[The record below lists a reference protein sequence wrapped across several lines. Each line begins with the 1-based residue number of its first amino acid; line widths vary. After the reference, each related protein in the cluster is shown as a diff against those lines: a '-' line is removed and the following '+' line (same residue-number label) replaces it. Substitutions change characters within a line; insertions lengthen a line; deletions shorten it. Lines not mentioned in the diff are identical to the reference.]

1 MGWSYSHT
9 FKAVSFAVLSLFLWT
24 FCGPAEIV
32 YAARNSVQR
41 SALSYQQKKKQEKT
55 EETLNR
61 ALDRIERIITDHSLD
76 ITSKKDRLKSQKRKI
91 EGFDK
96 EIRKRFADTE
106 KKLIDA
112 GLPERILK
120 RHEWFVERYEHDF
133 NELRKRLDAIDNT
146 VDECQINAE
155 IEKAKILLATLKP
168 HRLQKR
174 FDPKRLPHRKA
185 ELVRMKPRTI
195 KGNDQRMAVG
205 NRLEGQIPPLPGD
218 APLSLWMTE
227 GDLKGGKEDG
237 LLLTAFNA
245 EPDKYFPT
253 FLKGG
258 EGGLWTSPILLASN
272 GTLDGVLG
280 STTRKIESGEAMK
293 YGSGEVGKLGSLNK
307 EILIAANG
315 PLDGLLSQDSNYY
328 HNPVIP
334 AKAGIQNSGYP
345 ITLDSELLT
354 PNSSYSAEETSLSDY
369 IMLAQASDP
378 PTSDDLA
385 ETIEVQFTPAITAKA
400 AELGND
406 PVRIYNWVRNNIEFV
421 PTYGS
426 IQGADYCL
434 QTKQCNAFDT
444 SSLLIALLR
453 VSNIHARYV
462 EGTVEVPIDKVM
474 NWVGGFADAK
484 STLDLMAAGGIP
496 TGGITSGGE
505 IVKARFEHIWVE
517 AWIDYIPYRGSVHER
532 GDTWIPLDASFKQ
545 YNYTNGLDV
554 DTAVPRDVNT
564 LLDEVE
570 SQSIIDSAI
579 PSITGMPSVTIQYQ
593 LTDFLTQLNE
603 YISTNY
609 PTVNN
614 YYDLTKILH
623 GDRELIDK
631 DMGFLPNSLESSV
644 IAKLGNYSEL
654 PDTLR
659 HKISFDLGSADFS
672 YEVSLAYTTSLP
684 EIAGKRIT
692 LSYMPA
698 TPDDAQ
704 VMSNAES
711 ILGFPVY
718 LVRVIPELKIE
729 GQTVATGESI
739 GMGQRQSFQITFS
752 NPHNLIDRVDNIIQ
766 AGEYYAV
773 GLDINDVS
781 FQYLYDR
788 VNSWQPDI
796 AEQRDDRLGELLHI
810 AAMFHF
816 ARLDHFMDE
825 LSRSSNIVTLRH
837 PSESM
842 VGMSFNADYIFN
854 TPTNISSVE
863 LNMDVDR
870 DVIYPASRTNDTN
883 AEAWFMVQK
892 GLYSSNL
899 EHFTFEELMGFD
911 SVSTVRLLNLANQQN
926 VPIYIIDSEN
936 SDRVPELQISPAEK
950 QNILNAIHTG
960 KTVVVPAR
968 DIQYIDYSGI
978 GYAVID
984 PETGAGAYM
993 ISDGLNGG
1001 STAIKDDETV
1011 RERVKDMV
1019 DLGKD
1024 LLGEGGELLSIGYKA
1039 SIKYMLTKYPN
1050 IADSPVTE
1058 FPDFDLWSKMVL
1070 NFEDIGDCEMC
1081 DERIKVIMGQQ
1092 ILYYT
1097 VIMTMDITDPVY

>member
-1 MGWSYSHT
+1 MTVQNRGQNMGWSYSHT
-9 FKAVSFAVLSLFLWT
+9 FKAVSLSILFFFSWSSGGL
-24 FCGPAEIV
+24 CGVA
-32 YAARNSVQR
+32 YAAKGSDQWSAISYQQKTKEENSDQR
-41 SALSYQQKKKQEKT
+41 LAIGSQQKKKQEKT
-55 EETLNR
+55 EEKLNR
-61 ALDRIERIITDHSLD
+61 ALDSIEKIISNRVLD
-76 ITSKKDRLKSQKRKI
+76 IASKKDRLKSQKREI
-91 EGFDK
+91 EAFDK

-106 KKLIDA
+106 RKLIDA
-112 GLPERILK
+112 EMPERIVR
-120 RHEWFVERYEHDF
+120 RHEGFVERYEHDF
-133 NELRKRLDAIDNT
+133 NELRKRLDAIDST

-155 IEKAKILLATLKP
+155 IEKTKIFLATLKP
-168 HRLQKR
+168 HQLQKR

-185 ELVRMKPRTI
+185 EPIRMKPRTV

-205 NRLEGQIPPLPGD
+205 NRLEGQIPPLLGD

-237 LLLTAFNA
+237 LLLTAFNS
-245 EPDKYFPT
+245 EPDKCFPP

-258 EGGLWTSPILLASN
+258 EGGLLTTPILLASN
-272 GTLDGVLG
+272 GILDGMLG
-280 STTRKIESGEAMK
+280 SEARKIK
-293 YGSGEVGKLGSLNK
+293 SGEVFLSSKLPDFHTSEL
-307 EILIAANG
+307 
-315 PLDGLLSQDSNYY
+315 SNY
-328 HNPVIP
+328 V
-334 AKAGIQNSGYP
+334 
-345 ITLDSELLT
+345 
-354 PNSSYSAEETSLSDY
+354 
-369 IMLAQASDP
+369 LAQASDP
-378 PTSDDLA
+378 PNSDDLA
-385 ETIEVQFTPAITAKA
+385 ETIEVQFTPAIVAKA
-400 AELGND
+400 TELGHD
-406 PVRIYNWVRNNIEFV
+406 PVRIYNWVRNNVGFV

-426 IQGADYCL
+426 IQGADMCL

-474 NWVGGFADAK
+474 NWVGGFTDAK
-484 STLDLMAAGGIP
+484 SALDLMAAGGIP

-505 IVKARFEHIWVE
+505 IVKARFEHIWVK
-517 AWIDYIPYRGSVHER
+517 AWIDYIPYRGSVHEQ

-564 LLDEVE
+564 LLAEVE

-579 PSITGMPSVTIQYQ
+579 PSITGMPSITIQNQ
-593 LTDFLTQLNE
+593 STDFLTQLNE

-631 DMGFLPNSLESSV
+631 DMRFLPNSLETTVITKLDTYSS
-644 IAKLGNYSEL
+644 L
-654 PDTLR
+654 PDSLR
-659 HKISFDLGSADFS
+659 HKISIDLGSADFS

-752 NPHNLIDRVDNIIQ
+752 SPHNLIDRVDNIIQ

-773 GLDINDVS
+773 GLDINNVS

-796 AEQRDDRLGELLHI
+796 AKQRDDRLGELLHI

-816 ARLDHFMDE
+816 ARLDHFMNE
-825 LSRSSNIVTLRH
+825 LSRSSNIVSLRH

-842 VGMSFNADYIFN
+842 VGMSFNVDYIFN
-854 TPTNISSVE
+854 TPINISSLE

-870 DVIYPASRTNDTN
+870 DVIYTASRSNDTN